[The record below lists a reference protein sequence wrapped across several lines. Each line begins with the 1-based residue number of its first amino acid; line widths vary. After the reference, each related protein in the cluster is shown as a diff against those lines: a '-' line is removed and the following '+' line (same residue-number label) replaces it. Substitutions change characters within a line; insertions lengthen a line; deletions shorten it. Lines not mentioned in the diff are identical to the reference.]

1 MRKSICILFAMV
13 MLIWPNVVLAAEY
26 MLNINV
32 IKQEDGTTCTE
43 LWYDNKMVWRIAVLA
58 DGAKPV
64 SGFYNTKTTYIAPDI
79 RDGLFMIKVQ

>member
-1 MRKSICILFAMV
+1 MRKIICILFAMV

-26 MLNINV
+26 MLNINI

-43 LWYDNKMVWRIAVLA
+43 LWYDNQMVWRIALLA

-64 SGFYNTKTTYIAPDI
+64 AGFSNTKTTFIAPDI

>member
-26 MLNINV
+26 MLNINI

-43 LWYDNKMVWRIAVLA
+43 FWYDNQMVWRIALLA

-64 SGFYNTKTTYIAPDI
+64 AGFPNTKTTFIAPDI